1 MFKSKKPEDSG
12 AQPEQPAETV
22 LPRREGV
29 TQKFSP
35 EPFQPPKRDPL
46 AGLGVPQQERAP
58 SVEPNS
64 LIVGREI
71 RLTGEIGRCE
81 RLVVE
86 GQAEITVSNCR
97 RLEITETGVLTGSA
111 EVSQAEIKGIFDG
124 TLTVRGRLTI
134 RSSGRVAG
142 RVSYADIEIEAGGRL
157 DGQIETIEP
166 QLVPKQAAE

>member
-1 MFKSKKPEDSG
+1 MFKSKKPED
-12 AQPEQPAETV
+12 ADTPPEPAPEIV
-22 LPRREGV
+22 LPRREGA

-46 AGLGVPQQERAP
+46 AAIGAQPQDRTP

-71 RLTGEIGRCE
+71 QLTGEVGRCD

-86 GQAEITVSNCR
+86 GRAEITVSNCR
-97 RLEITETGVLTGSA
+97 RLEITESGVLTGSA
-111 EVSQAEIKGIFDG
+111 EVQQADVKGSFDG
-124 TLTVRGRLTI
+124 TLAVRGRLTI
-134 RSSGRVAG
+134 RAGGRVAG
-142 RVSYADIEIEAGGRL
+142 RISYADIEIEAGGRL

-166 QLVPKQAAE
+166 QLVPKHAAE